1 METKYCSKCDQHL
14 PHSDFY
20 RRGENGLQAKC
31 KTCQNK
37 GRAAYVKPHEVSRRR
52 HKLSDQEYSEIM
64 SRVPEGCEICRKS
77 MGEKICF
84 DHCHDTGE
92 FRGLLCHRCNT
103 MLGLAKDDFQTL
115 DRASLYLQK

>member
-14 PHSDFY
+14 PCSDFY
-20 RRGENGLQAKC
+20 RRGEKGLQAKC

-37 GRAAYVKPHEVSRRR
+37 GRSAYTKTHEVSRRR

-64 SRVPEGCEICRKS
+64 SRVPEGCEICGNS
-77 MGEKICF
+77 MGEKVCF
-84 DHCHDTGE
+84 DHCHDTGK

-103 MLGLAKDDFQTL
+103 MLGLAKDNSQTL
-115 DRASLYLQK
+115 ENAILYLKK